1 MGRRTMIDKV
11 VAPQEVEAQ
20 QAGYTPMHALAR
32 REGYI
37 PLGYFRGA
45 LAFTDLD
52 KLVVQPL
59 VAAEKLYALDRIDD
73 RDKVEA
79 KIASGASVGAKA
91 SAKLTVPSGEVWY
104 LNRLV
109 LVSPAESGGGVGDI
123 VQVNFCVSSWAL
135 RADETA
141 LVEGAG
147 RKYWK
152 DNKGTAAENT
162 YTVDLPS
169 QGELGE
175 ELRLGPGDF
184 ITLYAELT
192 GAAAGAD
199 LTASLTPYGR
209 KAKLLVT

>member
-1 MGRRTMIDKV
+1 MGRRTLIEKTAV
-11 VAPQEVEAQ
+11 PLGVEAQ
-20 QAGYTPMHALAR
+20 QAGYTPMQALAR
-32 REGYI
+32 REGFI

-45 LAFTDLD
+45 LAFVDLD

-59 VAAEKLYALDRIDD
+59 IAAEKLYALDRIDD
-73 RDKVEA
+73 RDRLEA

-109 LVSPAESGGGVGDI
+109 LVSPAESGAGVGDI
-123 VQVNFCVSSWAL
+123 VQVNFCVSTWAL
-135 RADETA
+135 RTGETA

-147 RKYWK
+147 RKYWST
-152 DNKGTAAENT
+152 NRGTAATDT
-162 YTVDLPS
+162 YTVDLPA

-175 ELRLGPGDF
+175 ELRLAGGDF

-192 GAAAGAD
+192 GASAGAD
-199 LTASLTPYGR
+199 LTATLTPYGR
-209 KAKLLVT
+209 KGKLLVT